1 MATSLLCNIATCFTQ
16 SLSPC
21 SEFHRK
27 YDIFDDFVL
36 QMMRY
41 SSSSHFYTE
50 EHYCEII

>member
-21 SEFHRK
+21 SDFHRK
-27 YDIFDDFVL
+27 YDISDDFVL